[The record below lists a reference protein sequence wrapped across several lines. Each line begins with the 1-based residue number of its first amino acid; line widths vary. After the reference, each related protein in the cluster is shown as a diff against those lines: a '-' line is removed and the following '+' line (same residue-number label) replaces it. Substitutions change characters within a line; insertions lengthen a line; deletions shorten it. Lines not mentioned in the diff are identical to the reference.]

1 MFTKKQYKNISK
13 HFKGY
18 FYLIKLATLIFFF
31 WKYNYLYNIYYF
43 LKEIEILTSCFDY
56 KF

>member
-18 FYLIKLATLIFFF
+18 FYLIKLSTLIFFF
-31 WKYNYLYNIYYF
+31 WKYNYFYNIYYF